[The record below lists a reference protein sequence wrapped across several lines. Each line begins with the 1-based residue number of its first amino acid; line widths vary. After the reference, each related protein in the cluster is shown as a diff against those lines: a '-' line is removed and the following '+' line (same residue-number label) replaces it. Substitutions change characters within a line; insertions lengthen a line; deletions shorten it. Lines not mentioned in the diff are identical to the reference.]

1 MLGAAVIAAC
11 GAPAHPVTQPGRPS
25 YYVSLGDSLAQGV
38 QPDLAGRSVDT
49 RYGYPDQLAST
60 LRRRD
65 PGLQLVKLGCPGE
78 TTTTMIDG
86 RHCPYAAGS
95 QLAAAVRFLRAHQG
109 QVELITIDIGAN
121 DPNSCFRSASVG
133 RIPPCVAGPVPAT
146 AANLAKIMTALRSA
160 AGSRVTI
167 IGMTYYSPEL
177 AEWRDGPAGRRYA
190 RLSERAALAFN
201 RTLVRVYTSSGARI
215 AEVASAYGSTD
226 FAHPARVTGLGL
238 LPRNVAAVCAW
249 SWICAAPP
257 RGPNE
262 HPNTAGYAV
271 IAHAF
276 LAAAGPNPS
285 FYVDSWWVN
294 GLRAC
299 PSAVSY
305 RAALCG
311 DQGSA
316 HTAACGWRGPRP
328 HRVLW
333 H

>member
-11 GAPAHPVTQPGRPS
+11 GAPAQPVTQPGQPSSQPDQPVLPGSQSARPS
-25 YYVSLGDSLAQGV
+25 YYVSLGDSLAQGD

-49 RYGYPDQLAST
+49 RYGYPDQLATT

-78 TTTTMIDG
+78 TTTTMIGG
-86 RHCPYAAGS
+86 RRCPYATGS

-109 QVELITIDIGAN
+109 QIDLITIDIGAN
-121 DPNSCFRSASVG
+121 DPNSCFRSAITG
-133 RIPPCVAGPVPAT
+133 RIPSCVAGPVPAT

-167 IGMTYYSPEL
+167 IGMTYYVPEL

-201 RTLVRVYTSSGARI
+201 RMLVRVYTSFGTRI

-226 FAHPARVTGLGL
+226 FAHQAKGTGPGL

-271 IAHAF
+271 IARAF
-276 LAAAGPNPS
+276 LAA
-285 FYVDSWWVN
+285 
-294 GLRAC
+294 
-299 PSAVSY
+299 
-305 RAALCG
+305 
-311 DQGSA
+311 DQ
-316 HTAACGWRGPRP
+316 R
-328 HRVLW
+328 
-333 H
+333 